1 MAVWQF
7 IYKDSHKRTFMH
19 IHAFTHAR
27 ESVWVA
33 LVEVPQLPRPPD
45 GVRRS
50 GTLPTICKAES
61 RHVQQVPP
69 AAIFVKLLIAGF
81 GFHQAWQ
88 WEPQPPI
95 NLDPYL
101 QRCRPF
107 RNPRSPTLPPVDF
120 APIQAHCSINRMPYS
135 LTGVTDFSVLI
146 CRISKTRENAERN
159 ALLCV

>member
-1 MAVWQF
+1 MRLHTQGSQCGLLWLRCPSCRGPPMGWGGQEHYPPFVKQRVGMSN
-7 IYKDSHKRTFMH
+7 KSH
-19 IHAFTHAR
+19 
-27 ESVWVA
+27 
-33 LVEVPQLPRPPD
+33 LP
-45 GVRRS
+45 
-50 GTLPTICKAES
+50 LYFE
-61 RHVQQVPP
+61 
-69 AAIFVKLLIAGF
+69 KLLIAGF

-120 APIQAHCSINRMPYS
+120 APIQAHCSINRMPHS